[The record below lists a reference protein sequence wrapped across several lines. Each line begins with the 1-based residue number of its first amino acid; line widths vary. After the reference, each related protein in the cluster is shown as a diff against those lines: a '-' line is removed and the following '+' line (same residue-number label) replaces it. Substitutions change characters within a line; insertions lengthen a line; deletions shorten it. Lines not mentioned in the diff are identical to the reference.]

1 MVLIHHMGWC
11 FSAHPRRT
19 RDHPGIRARPG
30 NTRHPAHASTPHQA
44 ERILHLT
51 PFGGGRQGPTRGG
64 GGSHVLLSSRWSS
77 NAMTSAQVTP
87 GGGGTLLTRRD
98 RYVTSLARKCGGCSR
113 HIVPLKLS
121 RCHKGWYGIVII
133 NRSES
138 GGALKNQPFPAHQEG
153 SRGKGGDTVGAT

>member
-1 MVLIHHMGWC
+1 
-11 FSAHPRRT
+11 
-19 RDHPGIRARPG
+19 
-30 NTRHPAHASTPHQA
+30 
-44 ERILHLT
+44 
-51 PFGGGRQGPTRGG
+51 
-64 GGSHVLLSSRWSS
+64 
-77 NAMTSAQVTP
+77 MTSAQVTP